1 MQSLSSPHI
10 LAGKKILL
18 GISGGIAAY
27 KSADLV
33 RRLKDR
39 GAEVRVILTAAA
51 AEFITPLTLQ
61 ALSGHPVGQSLLD
74 PAAEAAMGHIELAK
88 WADLILVAPASA
100 DVIARISHGLANDL
114 LTSCI
119 LASAAPLAIA
129 PAMNQQM
136 YQNIAT
142 QQNLATLKLRN
153 IYIYGPAA
161 GSQACGDVGPGRMLE
176 PLQLVDAVID
186 TLSPPQ
192 DLAGVSIAITAG
204 PTREAIDPVR
214 YISNHS
220 SGKMGF
226 ALAQAAAARG
236 AKVTLISGPVQLATP
251 TGVSRIDVV
260 SAEQMCEAAL
270 TAATNHDIFIGC
282 AAVADFRMA
291 DVATQKLKKQAGS
304 DTLTLQLV
312 KNPDII
318 AQAAALTSQRPF
330 TVGFAAET
338 ENVAAYATQKLTQK
352 NLDLICANDVSDPA
366 LGFNSEQNAITVY
379 SKDGSFPL
387 GQHSKHDLAKA
398 LISLIFEHYS
408 EH

>member
-1 MQSLSSPHI
+1 MQPFSAQHI

-39 GAEVRVILTAAA
+39 GADVRVILTPAA

-119 LASAAPLAIA
+119 LASAAPLAVA

-142 QQNLATLKLRN
+142 QQNLATLKSRN
-153 IYIYGPAA
+153 IHIYGPAA
-161 GSQACGDVGPGRMLE
+161 GSQACGDVGFGRMLE
-176 PLQLVDAVID
+176 PLQLVDAVIA
-186 TLSPPQ
+186 TLNPVQ
-192 DLAGVSIAITAG
+192 DLVGVRLAITAG

-226 ALAQAAAARG
+226 ALAQEAAARG
-236 AKVTLISGPVQLATP
+236 ATVTLISGPVQLPTP
-251 TGVSRIDVV
+251 VGVTRLDVV
-260 SAEQMCEAAL
+260 SAEQMYQAAL
-270 TAATNHDIFIGC
+270 GVAVTHDIFIGC

-291 DVATQKLKKQAGS
+291 DLTTQKLKKQADV

-318 AQAAALTSQRPF
+318 AAVAALPAQRPF

-338 ENVAAYATQKLTQK
+338 DNVAAYAKSKLARKSWT
-352 NLDLICANDVSDPA
+352 
-366 LGFNSEQNAITVY
+366 
-379 SKDGSFPL
+379 
-387 GQHSKHDLAKA
+387 
-398 LISLIFEHYS
+398 
-408 EH
+408 

>member
-10 LAGKKILL
+10 LAGKNILL

-39 GAEVRVILTAAA
+39 GAEVRVILTNAA

-142 QQNLATLKLRN
+142 QQNLATLKSRN
-153 IYIYGPAA
+153 IHIYGPAA

-176 PLQLVDAVID
+176 PLQLVDAVIS

-251 TGVSRIDVV
+251 AGVSRIDVV

-318 AQAAALTSQRPF
+318 AQVAALTSQRPF

-338 ENVAAYATQKLTQK
+338 EHVAAYATQKLTQK

-379 SKDGSFPL
+379 SKNSSFPL

-408 EH
+408 QQ

>member
-39 GAEVRVILTAAA
+39 GAEVRVILTNAA

-142 QQNLATLKLRN
+142 QQNLATLKSRN
-153 IYIYGPAA
+153 IHIYGPAA

-176 PLQLVDAVID
+176 PLQLVDAVIN

-270 TAATNHDIFIGC
+270 AAATNHDIFIGC

-318 AQAAALTSQRPF
+318 AQVAALTSQRPF

-352 NLDLICANDVSDPA
+352 NLDLICANDVSDPT

-408 EH
+408 QH